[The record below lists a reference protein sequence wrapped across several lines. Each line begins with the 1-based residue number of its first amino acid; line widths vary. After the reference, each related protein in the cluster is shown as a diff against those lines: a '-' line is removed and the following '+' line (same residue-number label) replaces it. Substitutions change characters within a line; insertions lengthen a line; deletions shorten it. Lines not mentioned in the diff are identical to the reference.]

1 MKLHFENT
9 ADFEGLFKRK
19 DLEVTRQIVKGVQT
33 AITDRT
39 KSAKLFEISFSNVEE
54 MYEITLPT
62 SQWELA
68 LSSCLDH
75 LHKEGLADEQ
85 IDCWKLLEIV
95 KTEK

>member
-33 AITDRT
+33 AITNRT

-54 MYEITLPT
+54 MYEITLPS
-62 SQWELA
+62 SQWEPA
-68 LSSCLDH
+68 LTSCLDH
-75 LHKEGLADEQ
+75 LHKVGLADEQ
-85 IDCWKLLEIV
+85 IDCWKLLEIA
-95 KTEK
+95 KTDK